1 MGSIIDRETF
11 QRLTLMYLIAQF
23 PDGVDSDRRLQK
35 LLYLA
40 TRDVEPKPF
49 TFHYTEEGP
58 FSRDASVQLLHMFET
73 DIVQRVSPNGS
84 PQDAAWMAHDT
95 ETCREFCEACE
106 EGLPQHADAL
116 RASVAEYGSLKQ
128 SRLDARLREDAR
140 LQGLRCGRVL
150 MRETSQRPVR
160 VALDDDLAEELD
172 MMLSPVFLMSMRRL
186 DRAMAEGK
194 FDISKARVIRSLDEA
209 F

>member
-1 MGSIIDRETF
+1 MSSIIDRETF

-23 PDGVDSDRRLQK
+23 PDGVDNDRHLQK
-35 LLYLA
+35 VLYLA

-58 FSRDASVQLLHMFET
+58 FSRDASVRLLHMFET
-73 DIVQRVSPNGS
+73 DIVRRVTPNGS
-84 PQDAAWMAHDT
+84 TQDAIWKAHDT
-95 ETCREFCEACE
+95 ETCREFCDAYV

-116 RASVAEYGSLKQ
+116 RACAAKFGSLKQ

-140 LQGLRCGRVL
+140 LKGLRCGRVL
-150 MRETSQRPVR
+150 MRETGRRPVR

-172 MMLSPVFLMSMRRL
+172 MMLSPVFLRSMMRM
-186 DRAMAEGK
+186 DRAMAETE
-194 FDISKARVIRSLDEA
+194 FDTSKVRVIRSLDEA

>member
-1 MGSIIDRETF
+1 MSSIIDRETF

-23 PDGVDSDRRLQK
+23 PDGVDNDRRLQK

-40 TRDVEPKPF
+40 TRDVKPQPF
-49 TFHYTEEGP
+49 TFHLTRHGP
-58 FSRDASVQLLHMFET
+58 FSRDAAVQLLHMYEA
-73 DIVQRVSPNGS
+73 DIIRRVPPNGS
-84 PQDAAWMAHDT
+84 PLDAAWMAHDT
-95 ETCREFCEACE
+95 ETCREFCEAFE
-106 EGLPQHADAL
+106 EGLPQHGDAL
-116 RASVAEYGSLKQ
+116 QAGVAAYGDLTQ
-128 SRLDARLREDAR
+128 GRLDALLDSDPR

-150 MRETSQRPVR
+150 LREHNQHFIP

-172 MMLSPVFLMSMRRL
+172 MMLSPVFLQSMRRL

-194 FDISKARVIRSLDEA
+194 FDTGKVRVIRSLDEA